1 MDKGSNKRVALFAG
15 LLFLVITGCVMACIG
30 WVDTVHREEL
40 KLLGQCILM
49 EPRTQGEYV
58 SIFKGKTEADSGQAA
73 IAGQE
78 AAEKYG
84 YESGYRSFSP
94 ALSSFLPVI
103 ISAFI
108 FMTLLIGILVLYQRR
123 KFQQA
128 EIKLFEMDDK
138 LQQLSE
144 EDQVLR
150 EKMKREEVETKA
162 LVTDISHQ
170 LKTPL
175 ASLKMCYEIADT
187 GSFTKEEQQSFLQQG
202 FHEVVKLENLT
213 KSLIQLSRLEANMI
227 RIEKRQESLKK
238 TLLGAVNGV
247 FMKAFDKNISI
258 SVNEFDD
265 EEVLQ
270 DPGWTQEALLNVLDN
285 AVKYSGKGT
294 SIEIRVMPMVSYFLI
309 EIEDQGVGIPKEEM
323 HRIFKRFYR
332 GRSSAVQETEGTGV
346 GLYLTRKILE
356 EQGGSIRVKK
366 GMKGC
371 IFQITFPKKY
381 DRVH

>member
-108 FMTLLIGILVLYQRR
+108 FMTFLIGILVLYQRR

-144 EDQVLR
+144 ENLVLR
-150 EKMKREEVETKA
+150 EKMKREEAETKA

-187 GSFTKEEQQSFLQQG
+187 GSFTKEEQQLFLQQG

-238 TLLGAVNGV
+238 NP
-247 FMKAFDKNISI
+247 S
-258 SVNEFDD
+258 
-265 EEVLQ
+265 
-270 DPGWTQEALLNVLDN
+270 W
-285 AVKYSGKGT
+285 
-294 SIEIRVMPMVSYFLI
+294 
-309 EIEDQGVGIPKEEM
+309 
-323 HRIFKRFYR
+323 
-332 GRSSAVQETEGTGV
+332 RS
-346 GLYLTRKILE
+346 
-356 EQGGSIRVKK
+356 
-366 GMKGC
+366 
-371 IFQITFPKKY
+371 
-381 DRVH
+381 